1 MIVITTPTGAIGR
14 QVLARVLD
22 AGQAARVIARNP
34 SHLDLGVRE
43 RVEVVEGSHGDR
55 RVVDRAFAG
64 ASAVFWLPP
73 PNPKGAS
80 LAANYVDFTRPAAQ
94 AIRVVS
100 VSALGR
106 GTPWG
111 RQAGLVT
118 ASLEMDDLLAATGAH
133 FRALAMPSF
142 MDNLL
147 RQKDAIR
154 GQGMFFGTISPDH
167 RSPTCATRDIAEA
180 AARFLLDPSWTG
192 QAEAPVLGP
201 EDLSPDD
208 MAQMLSEVLGKPV
221 RYQQTTLDAFKD
233 QLHKGGM
240 SPAFI
245 QGYAD
250 MMSAKERGLDDAV
263 ARTPETSTPTS
274 FREWCEGVLK
284 PALQ

>member
-1 MIVITTPTGAIGR
+1 
-14 QVLARVLD
+14 
-22 AGQAARVIARNP
+22 
-34 SHLDLGVRE
+34 
-43 RVEVVEGSHGDR
+43 
-55 RVVDRAFAG
+55 
-64 ASAVFWLPP
+64 
-73 PNPKGAS
+73 
-80 LAANYVDFTRPAAQ
+80 
-94 AIRVVS
+94 
-100 VSALGR
+100 
-106 GTPWG
+106 
-111 RQAGLVT
+111 
-118 ASLEMDDLLAATGAH
+118 MDDLLAATGAH

-208 MAQMLSEVLGKPV
+208 MAQILSEVLGKPV